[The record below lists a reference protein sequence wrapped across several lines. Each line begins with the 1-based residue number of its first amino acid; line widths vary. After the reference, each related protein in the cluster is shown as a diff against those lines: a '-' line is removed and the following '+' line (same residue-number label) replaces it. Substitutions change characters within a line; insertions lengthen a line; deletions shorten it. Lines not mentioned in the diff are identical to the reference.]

1 MKTKTKT
8 RRAMVTLVAV
18 LVVAIMAI
26 SAAAATAFIG
36 RVGLF
41 KGHIKSLGAVSE
53 NQKIAFMTTDRFIGD
68 DVDIAEEEVEFPVLK
83 NVEYDAEANDWVSG
97 KYSIGTPESEFK
109 IASVDGVVEN
119 LRCYLEITGT
129 QQLADT
135 VRVGLIA
142 KYPNGE
148 TKASV
153 LHGFKSTADT
163 DISVEPYSFDI
174 GSITDGEPVII
185 KARVWIDHKALKDA
199 GVYGS
204 SDMQI
209 KLVVY

>member
-18 LVVAIMAI
+18 LVVAVMAI

-83 NVEYDAEANDWVSG
+83 NVEYDAEVNDWVSG
-97 KYSIGTPESEFK
+97 KHSIGTPESEFK
-109 IASVDGVVEN
+109 IASVDGEVEN

-142 KYPNGE
+142 EYPNGE
-148 TKASV
+148 IKNAV

-163 DISVEPYSFDI
+163 DISVEPYSFNL
-174 GSITDGEPVII
+174 GSIAAGEPVKI
-185 KARVWIDHKALKDA
+185 KTRVWIDYQALAEA
-199 GVYGS
+199 GIYGG

-209 KLVVY
+209 SLVIY